1 MNTNEEL
8 FWYAVAQ
15 RAHDTDQ
22 RRLRD
27 DRETIGEL
35 AGAVVTLQE
44 EMAELRDELHELAV
58 TFRRHQRRA
67 IMADIRGDILGV

>member
-1 MNTNEEL
+1 MNTTEAL
-8 FWYAVAQ
+8 FRYAAR

-22 RRLRD
+22 RLRD

-58 TFRRHQRRA
+58 TFRRHQRRV
-67 IMADIRGDILGV
+67 ILADIRGDILGV